1 MASPI
6 SIALQG
12 INTSGFD
19 PDAITFLSAAAI
31 TDATQKYAINNLVVG
46 LKLNSLWAKMQAIYP
61 FVGGTSTTH
70 KWNLKDPRDLDAAF
84 RLTFNGGYTQNANG
98 ITPNGT
104 NAYSNTFYNMNN
116 SGSLNDSH
124 ISVYSRTNVQITGG
138 KDIAGLSGG
147 PAQTYL
153 ELRDTSNQSE
163 VAINDGGSLTTSGW
177 TDSSGLFVGTRQ
189 DSTNVYMYRNTTQKA
204 FTKSTIG
211 KTNVNLYLSALNNN
225 GTAQQFSTRNLAWAS
240 IGSGLSNTDV
250 TNLYTVVQAYQT
262 TLSRQV

>member
-1 MASPI
+1 M
-6 SIALQG
+6 G
-12 INTSGFD
+12 INSSQFD
-19 PDAITFLSAAAI
+19 PDAITFLTAAGI
-31 TDATQKYAINNLVVG
+31 TDPNQRYAINNLVTG
-46 LKLNSLWAKMQAIYP
+46 LKLNSLWGKIQAAYP

-104 NAYSNTFYNMNN
+104 NAYANTFYNMNN
-116 SGSLNDSH
+116 SGSLNDAH

-138 KDIAGLSGG
+138 KDIAALSGG

-153 ELRDTSNQSE
+153 ELRNTANESE
-163 VAINDGGSLTTSGW
+163 VAVNDGGSLTASGW

-189 DSTNVYMYRNTTQKA
+189 NASNVFMYRNTVQKA
-204 FTKSTIG
+204 FTASTIG

-250 TNLYTVVQAYQT
+250 TNLYTVIQAYQT